1 MKFIV
6 IGFLFIGT
14 QVLAQQKLTA
24 YLLPGQGSDSRVFKN
39 IHFEENIDTINIHY
53 PVPFENES
61 MAEYA
66 VRISEQID
74 TTQPFVLIGVSL
86 GG

>member
-1 MKFIV
+1 MVFV
-6 IGFLFIGT
+6 YRNASACPT
-14 QVLAQQKLTA
+14 KLTA